1 MSDKAFAGLAA
12 LFVLSVLSAPALALS
27 TPSVTF
33 IPDKVST
40 NAAFIMIADPHA
52 APGDSVIV
60 TWGLNGPTTT
70 ETNRQGSFPRSGS
83 RYVCYFSSTDNES
96 TCGPAPFKTP
106 SSVPPRSFSVTAINQ
121 LNTTGVFVANI
132 SVGDIQILPS
142 AFTTNGVNITIFWS
156 TYTVG
161 TFRYA
166 VYYASNFTSTGFSGI
181 VPFDPLAK
189 GYSFD
194 VPTGPGEYLISLRI
208 DEDATGKFGGT
219 VVRYEIPE
227 SGIYAEGGPVKLVA
241 DPVSFEVLLNRGQN
255 YQRTG
260 FSITSI
266 GSNPLGNLSVAVPS
280 AYSPFLSVTLAN
292 TSIAPNGTIFYT
304 VVIGGP
310 QHTMEINTRVNVTS
324 SNITIGYIPIKINV
338 SIVNECEGVT
348 PITCPAA
355 GSGISVS
362 PTVWTGSYLAG
373 KPATLNFTVTNRGNT
388 TLSNITHTSDLGSS
402 LSVSLPG
409 TILPS
414 GYAQASATLTPSY
427 GGLKSGTITIT
438 SPQGSASIA
447 VLANFYEDAS
457 SSLSDLQLDY
467 ADFQSGLTAAQR
479 GALSDAF
486 ISIDSDISSAQSAQD
501 SGDYAGAN
509 DYYIKAAAKLGAL
522 KSAFAGPIEPTPEP
536 VNIDFTT
543 ILIIV
548 VVIAA
553 AAGAF
558 IFIRRR
564 RQGGGEDLEEELG
577 EEFGPLPG
585 EEGQ

>member
-33 IPDKVST
+33 IPDKISKSEP
-40 NAAFIMIADPHA
+40 FIAIANPSQ

-60 TWGLNGPTTT
+60 TWDTDQTTG
-70 ETNRQGSFPRSGS
+70 EYNIRGSFPKVNGKF
-83 RYVCYFSSTDNES
+83 VCYFSNTDNES
-96 TCGPAPFKTP
+96 TCGPVPFKNIGNRTFITKA
-106 SSVPPRSFSVTAINQ
+106 VNQ
-121 LNTTGVFVANI
+121 DNTTGI
-132 SVGDIQILPS
+132 RESRMLVGDIPMQTS
-142 AFTTNGVNITIFWS
+142 AFTPDGRNISIRWPTSYQS
-156 TYTVG
+156 TLY
-161 TFRYA
+161 YK
-166 VYYASNFTSTGFSGI
+166 VYYASNFTETTYSGS
-181 VPFDPLAK
+181 VTYGTD
-189 GYSFD
+189 GYFID
-194 VPTGPGEYLISLRI
+194 IPTGPGDYFISLRI
-208 DEDATGKFGGT
+208 DYSNQFGGK
-219 VVRYEIPE
+219 VIRFEIPDT
-227 SGIYAEGGPVKLVA
+227 GIYAEGGPVKLVA

-260 FSITSI
+260 FSITNI

-536 VNIDFTT
+536 VNIDLTT

-553 AAGAF
+553 AASAF
-558 IFIRRR
+558 ILIRRR
-564 RQGGGEDLEEELG
+564 RQGGGEDELEEELG